1 MINKV
6 FILENKKIKGI
17 EEEKKK
23 VEKFVE
29 SCGKI
34 VEKDIKNVDLLIT
47 MGGDGTLIKGIHS
60 LGKNNPLIYGIKYG
74 KVGFLTNSNKNIEE
88 KIKNIF
94 DGKFYLSERCLIEV
108 RIKSRTNIVK
118 DICLN
123 EVIFFRKE
131 IRILSF
137 SVESDKEKIFD
148 FRGDGIIFSTPTG
161 STAHSLSAGGPVL
174 SPELNA
180 FLIIPVMPHLLT
192 TRPVIVDGKICVKM
206 KVNGEISAVVDG
218 QKEYFVDEESE
229 VEISLSKRKGRIILD
244 NGKFFEKLSSK
255 FFWSK

>member
-1 MINKV
+1 MIDKV

-17 EEEKKK
+17 EKEKKR
-23 VEKFVE
+23 VERIVK
-29 SCGKI
+29 SCGKV

-47 MGGDGTLIKGIHS
+47 MGGDGTLIKGFHL
-60 LGKNNPLIYGIKYG
+60 LGENNPLIYGIKYG
-74 KVGFLTNSNKNIEE
+74 KVGFLTNSNENIEE

-108 RIKSRTNIVK
+108 KIKNRTNIIK

-123 EVIFFRKE
+123 EVIFFRKG
-131 IRILSF
+131 IRIISF

-148 FRGDGIIFSTPTG
+148 FKGDGIIFSTPTG

-180 FLIIPVMPHLLT
+180 FVIIPVMPHLLT
-192 TRPVIVDGKICVKM
+192 TRPVIVKMGVKM
-206 KVNGEISAVVDG
+206 KVNGEMSAVVDG
-218 QKEYFVDEESE
+218 QREYSVDEK
-229 VEISLSKRKGRIILD
+229 VEIEISVSKRKGRIILD
-244 NGKFFEKLSSK
+244 DKKFFEKLSSK

>member
-1 MINKV
+1 MIDRV
-6 FILENKKIKGI
+6 FVLENKKIKGI
-17 EEEKKK
+17 EGEKKR
-23 VEKFVE
+23 VERIVK
-29 SCGKI
+29 SCGKV

-47 MGGDGTLIKGIHS
+47 MGGDGTLIKGFHL
-60 LGKNNPLIYGIKYG
+60 LGENNPLIYGIKYG
-74 KVGFLTNSNKNIEE
+74 KVGFLTNSNENIEE
-88 KIKNIF
+88 KIKKIL

-108 RIKSRTNIVK
+108 KIKNRSNTFK

-123 EVIFFRKE
+123 EVIFFRKG
-131 IRILSF
+131 IRIISF

-148 FRGDGIIFSTPTG
+148 FKGDGIIFSTPTG

-192 TRPVIVDGKICVKM
+192 ARPVIVKMGVKM
-206 KVNGEISAVVDG
+206 KVNGEIYAVVDG
-218 QKEYFVDEESE
+218 QREYSVDEKAEI
-229 VEISLSKRKGRIILD
+229 EISVSKRKGRIILD
-244 NGKFFEKLSSK
+244 DEKFFEKLSSK